1 MMHQNRQIRTA
12 WLIGGGIESLSA
24 ATYLIR
30 DAEVP
35 GEKIHILDLQPQPKY
50 ALENSVGIA
59 IEGSITAELIESTHF
74 DCIWRHLRKPCESH
88 DDVLCLEFKQ
98 QNESSSRTTRT
109 AVEAFMSKPA
119 NFMDS
124 VDRRLLWKKNR
135 KLTINA
141 LVHDETS
148 FEQKSIDEV
157 FDSSFWGSGLWEKA
171 SRYTLP
177 SAYPEVSRK

>member
-1 MMHQNRQIRTA
+1 MVHQNRQIRTA

-24 ATYLIR
+24 ASYLIS

-59 IEGSITAELIESTHF
+59 IEGSITAELIESSHF
-74 DCIWRHLRKPCESH
+74 DCIWRHLRKPCESY

-98 QNESSSRTTRT
+98 HNESSSRSTRT

-124 VDRRLLWKKNR
+124 VGRGLLWRKNR

-141 LVHDETS
+141 LVNDETS

-177 SAYPEVSRK
+177 SAHPEVSLK